1 MECKK
6 MENKIKKLKQLN
18 IPTLSVIAFVISFAI
33 LMQIS
38 HFESAHALTKYFACI
53 VDKANEQG
61 SLSIGDADACYVKE
75 FKGAADADND
85 GFPMK

>member
-1 MECKK
+1 MKNYI
-6 MENKIKKLKQLN
+6 NKIRKMN

-53 VDKANEQG
+53 VDKANGQG
-61 SLSIGDADACYVKE
+61 SLSLEDADACYVKE
-75 FKGAADADND
+75 FKGAVGADDD
-85 GFPMK
+85 GMSSSK

>member
-1 MECKK
+1 MKLENKI
-6 MENKIKKLKQLN
+6 NKIKKLN
-18 IPTLSVIAFVISFAI
+18 MPTLSVIAFVMSFVI

-53 VDKANEQG
+53 VDKANGLG
-61 SLSIGDADACYVKE
+61 SLSIRDADACYVKE
-75 FKGAADADND
+75 FKGAADADDD

>member
-1 MECKK
+1 MQNT
-6 MENKIKKLKQLN
+6 MNKIKRIN

-53 VDKANEQG
+53 VDKANQQQQLTKE
-61 SLSIGDADACYVKE
+61 IVDECYVKQ
-75 FKGAADADND
+75 FKGAADADDD
-85 GFPMK
+85 GFQLK

>member
-1 MECKK
+1 
-6 MENKIKKLKQLN
+6 MENKIKKIKKIN

-38 HFESAHALTKYFACI
+38 HLETAHALTKYFACV

-61 SLSIGDADACYVKE
+61 TFSIDDADACYVKE
-75 FKGAADADND
+75 FKGAAGADND
-85 GFPMK
+85 GFPLK